1 MKHLKRFN
9 ESKEDEKLDIL
20 DNFAYITDKF
30 GQPNINSSNYGTG
43 TKWNISWD
51 IKLNLSVLQEA
62 TQLIQKLKDIV
73 EEIDDVLSAADR
85 LENYNINMSLT
96 SELRIELVPK
106 DTGDD
111 TFKFIKGYESRALYV
126 RINEVERFFNSRG
139 LRVVKWDNESS
150 YDEVNQNNKLEISLN
165 KVDNQ
170 VTAEFYRLVM
180 AELNLIKDRD
190 YQMYTNGNDV
200 VIYPDEEK
208 AYIEVFVEKT
218 RI

>member
-20 DNFAYITDKF
+20 ENFAYITDKF
-30 GQPNINSSNYGTG
+30 GQPSINSSNYGTG

-96 SELRIELVPK
+96 DELRIELVPK

-111 TFKFIKGYESRALYV
+111 TFKFIKGYESRQLTV
-126 RINEVERFFNSRG
+126 RMNEVERFFNSRG

-150 YDEVNQNNKLEISLN
+150 FDEVNQTNKLEISLKILLIIIN
-165 KVDNQ
+165 KIINQ
-170 VTAEFYRLVM
+170 I
-180 AELNLIKDRD
+180 NK
-190 YQMYTNGNDV
+190 
-200 VIYPDEEK
+200 
-208 AYIEVFVEKT
+208 
-218 RI
+218 

>member
-20 DNFAYITDKF
+20 ENFAYITDKL
-30 GQPNINSSNYGTG
+30 GEPSIGSHSYGNG
-43 TKWNISWD
+43 TKWNLSWD
-51 IKLNLSVLQEA
+51 IKLDLSVLQEA
-62 TQLIQKLKDIV
+62 TQLIEKLKDIV

-96 SELRIELVPK
+96 NSLRIELVPK

-111 TFKFIKGYESRALYV
+111 EFNFIKKYESRALYV

-150 YDEVNQNNKLEISLN
+150 FDEVNQTNKLEISLN
-165 KVDNQ
+165 KREDG
-170 VTAEFYRLVM
+170 VTAEFYNLVM
-180 AELNLIKDRD
+180 AELNLIKDKD
-190 YQMYTNGNDV
+190 YQMYVNGNDV

-208 AYIEVFVEKT
+208 AYVEVT
-218 RI
+218 TT

>member
-20 DNFAYITDKF
+20 DNFTYITDKL
-30 GQPNINSSNYGTG
+30 GEPSISSHTFGTG
-43 TKWNISWD
+43 TKWNLSWD
-51 IKLNLSVLQEA
+51 IKLDLSVLQEA
-62 TQLIQKLKDIV
+62 NQLIQKLKDIV

-96 SELRIELVPK
+96 NSLRIELVPK
-106 DTGDD
+106 DTGDN
-111 TFKFIKGYESRALYV
+111 TFNFIKGYESRQLYV

-150 YDEVNQNNKLEISLN
+150 YDEANQTNKLEISLN
-165 KVDNQ
+165 KVDNP
-170 VTAEFYRLVM
+170 VTAEFYRLIM

-190 YQMYTNGNDV
+190 YQMYVYGKNV

-208 AYIEVFVEKT
+208 AYVEVTT
-218 RI
+218 R

>member
-20 DNFAYITDKF
+20 ENFAYMTDKF
-30 GQPNINSSNYGTG
+30 GEPAIGWHSYGNV
-43 TKWNISWD
+43 TKWNLSWD
-51 IKLNLSVLQEA
+51 IKLDLSVLQEA
-62 TQLIQKLKDIV
+62 NQLIQKLKDIV

-96 SELRIELVPK
+96 NSLRIELVPK

-111 TFKFIKGYESRALYV
+111 SFNFIKRYESRALYV

-150 YDEVNQNNKLEISLN
+150 FDEVNQTNKLEISLN
-165 KVDNQ
+165 KREDG
-170 VTAEFYRLVM
+170 VTAEFYNLVM
-180 AELNLIKDRD
+180 AELNLIKDKD
-190 YQMYTNGNDV
+190 YQMYVNGND
-200 VIYPDEEK
+200 E
-208 AYIEVFVEKT
+208 
-218 RI
+218 

>member
-20 DNFAYITDKF
+20 DNFAYITDKL
-30 GQPNINSSNYGTG
+30 GEPSIGSHGYGTG
-43 TKWNISWD
+43 TKWNLSWD
-51 IKLNLSVLQEA
+51 IKLDLSVLQEA
-62 TQLIQKLKDIV
+62 TQLIQKLKDIT

-96 SELRIELVPK
+96 NSLRIELVPK
-106 DTGDD
+106 DTGDN
-111 TFKFIKGYESRALYV
+111 TFNFIKGYESRALYV

-150 YDEVNQNNKLEISLN
+150 YDEANQTNKLEISLN
-165 KVDNQ
+165 KVDNP
-170 VTAEFYRLVM
+170 VTAEFYRLIM

-190 YQMYTNGNDV
+190 YQMYVNGNNV

-208 AYIEVFVEKT
+208 AYIEVTT
-218 RI
+218 R

>member
-20 DNFAYITDKF
+20 ENFAYITDKF
-30 GQPNINSSNYGTG
+30 GEPDVGSHSYGTG
-43 TKWNISWD
+43 TKWNLSWD
-51 IKLNLSVLQEA
+51 IKLDLSVLQEA
-62 TQLIQKLKDIV
+62 TQLIQKLKDIT

-96 SELRIELVPK
+96 NSLRIELVPK
-106 DTGDD
+106 DTGDN
-111 TFKFIKGYESRALYV
+111 TFNFIKGYESRQLYV

-150 YDEVNQNNKLEISLN
+150 YDEVNQTNKLEISLN
-165 KVDNQ
+165 KSDNQ
-170 VTAEFYRLVM
+170 VTSEFYRLIM

-190 YQMYTNGNDV
+190 YQMYVSGNNV

-208 AYIEVFVEKT
+208 AYIEVT
-218 RI
+218 IR